1 MTFPRNQP
9 PHGIHGNAWSA
20 AATGVGGTSGTLDT
34 QGAAFVTAF
43 GNTSGSSTLTLQL
56 SQDGTNW
63 YDSSYTISANGNF
76 GATFTIAAR
85 HVRLKSGSDV
95 TATATLSAK

>member
-9 PHGIHGNAWSA
+9 PHGIHGNAWDAVAVSSS
-20 AATGVGGTSGTLDT
+20 GTSGTLDT

-43 GNTSGSSTLTLQL
+43 GNTSGSSTLTLQF

-63 YDSSYTISANGNF
+63 YDSSYTIAANGNF
-76 GATFTIAAR
+76 GTTFTVGAR
-85 HVRLKSGSDV
+85 HVRLKSGSAV
-95 TATATLSAK
+95 TITATLSAK